1 MGAMTSRISMDKDM
15 YDMSLEFRPG
25 LISKDEEENKD
36 KVCSAC
42 MPDI

>member
-1 MGAMTSRISMDKDM
+1 MTSRISMDLYKDM

-25 LISKDEEENKD
+25 LISKDEEENAD